1 MKDKDINHL
10 KWVYDRMKFVHNENE
25 NYDYMI
31 RFSEI
36 IDSLQKSVIIKPK
49 TLNFIK
55 NPRYPKHRNK

>member
-25 NYDYMI
+25 DYDYMI

-36 IDSLQKSVIIKPK
+36 IYSLQKSIIKPK

-55 NPRYPKHRNK
+55 NHRCPKHRNK